1 MQFGRYQILDELGKG
16 SMGIVYKAHDPQI
29 DRPVA
34 LKVLRQDRINEE
46 FIQRFLIEAR
56 AIGKLSHPN
65 IVTVYDTGEDQGN
78 LFIAMELLAGKSLKD
93 VARSENLHLQK
104 IAYIG
109 AQVAEALNYAH
120 QQGIIHRDIK
130 PSNIILGSDSHVKIT
145 DFGIARIEDS
155 SGPQQT
161 QAGAILGTPVY
172 MSPEQVMAKP
182 VDGRSDLYSL
192 GVILYE
198 LVTGGKPFRGDSIA
212 VIFNSIIQDDPS
224 TPELSDDPSSRPL
237 SELIMKSISKAPQD
251 RFQSGSEMAKPLKAC
266 LQRRKSDTREA
277 EPRPAKTGR
286 LGLFAVI
293 GLVLAVFLGGSVYFF
308 YPAKT
313 RDPVSNKAAKKD
325 GLPAVQ
331 AMLKVG
337 SQPIGAQV
345 FLSGVFKG
353 KTPLRLNLPLGK
365 YEVRLSLHGYYN
377 WEAQLQLS
385 EAGEMPLNVNLIPME

>member
-130 PSNIILGSDSHVKIT
+130 PSNIILGSGSHVKIT

-155 SGPQQT
+155 SAPQQT

-182 VDGRSDLYSL
+182 VM
-192 GVILYE
+192 
-198 LVTGGKPFRGDSIA
+198 F
-212 VIFNSIIQDDPS
+212 
-224 TPELSDDPSSRPL
+224 
-237 SELIMKSISKAPQD
+237 
-251 RFQSGSEMAKPLKAC
+251 
-266 LQRRKSDTREA
+266 
-277 EPRPAKTGR
+277 
-286 LGLFAVI
+286 
-293 GLVLAVFLGGSVYFF
+293 
-308 YPAKT
+308 
-313 RDPVSNKAAKKD
+313 
-325 GLPAVQ
+325 
-331 AMLKVG
+331 
-337 SQPIGAQV
+337 
-345 FLSGVFKG
+345 
-353 KTPLRLNLPLGK
+353 
-365 YEVRLSLHGYYN
+365 
-377 WEAQLQLS
+377 
-385 EAGEMPLNVNLIPME
+385 